1 MRSRW
6 ICAVLGMALVA
17 LSCGGSDPEA
27 DLAAASAAVEK
38 ARARVAEERESVQA
52 LENAAEK
59 LQKQLAESRAALR
72 DAESELAQRESV
84 VNRSATD
91 SVLFRA
97 VQKRLLED
105 GDLSDVAIAASVS
118 KGVVTLSG
126 SVPDA
131 KLRDRAL
138 DVARATPGVVSVES
152 RIDVQASADEKGAR

>member
-1 MRSRW
+1 
-6 ICAVLGMALVA
+6 MALVA
-17 LSCGGSDPEA
+17 LACGGSDPEA

-84 VNRSATD
+84 VDRSATD

-97 VQKRLLED
+97 VQKRLLD
-105 GDLSDVAIAASVS
+105 DDDLSDVAIAASVS

-152 RIDVQASADEKGAR
+152 RIDVQASADEKGER